1 MRCAA
6 SPVMSRPSSCT
17 RPAVGGINPLMVLN
31 SVVLPA
37 PLGPIRPTIS
47 PAATV
52 TLTSVSAARP
62 PNRWLIP
69 MPASTGPPRLAWPGP
84 VGIVAFPGA
93 RPVFPGVIPS
103 RRLQADP
110 ENREET
116 AMTAITQ
123 SVDFDRRGR
132 VAVLTVNNPPVNA
145 LSQHVRQGLRDGVK
159 QAIADAAVG
168 AIVIVCGG
176 RTFIAGAD
184 ITEFGKPPQAP
195 GLHEVLDLIESR
207 PKPGGSAIHGTTLG
221 GGLEVTLACHYRVG
235 VKDARFGLPEVKRGI
250 LPGAGGTQRLPRVVG
265 VEKGL
270 QMMVSGDPIRADEAL
285 KSSLIDEIV
294 EGDLTAAGVAFAEKM
309 LNEKRP
315 LRKIRDLD
323 DKLAAVRGKPEV
335 FAHFRKSVARQ
346 TRGFKAPENIVKAV
360 EVAVALPFDQGIKRE
375 RELFQEL
382 ITSPESKA
390 QRYFF
395 FAEREA
401 AKIPDVPSDT
411 PAKDV
416 KKAAVIGAGTM
427 GGGIAMNFANA
438 GIPVTVV
445 EMNQENLDR
454 GLGIVRKNY
463 EATASRGRLT
473 MADVEKRMG
482 LIHGTT
488 DWNAVRDAD
497 MIVEAVFEE
506 MPIKKEVFAKLDGL
520 AKPDAV
526 LATNTSTLDVD
537 EIASATKRP
546 ESVIGTHFFS
556 PANVMRLLENVR
568 GKKSSKTTIATAM
581 TIGRRIAKVPVL
593 VGVCYGFVGNRMLHQ
608 RGQQAEKLILEG
620 ALPHQVDGVLTD
632 FGFPMGPFAMGDL
645 AGLDVGWRI
654 RKGRGVKSP
663 VADRICELGRFGQK
677 TGSGYFKYEKGDRT
691 PIPDAE
697 VEKIIVDVST
707 QMGIT
712 RRAISDQE
720 ILQRLLY
727 PMVNEGAKILDEK
740 IAIRASDIDV
750 IWVYGYGWPVYR
762 GGPMFW
768 ADSVGLRVLRDRLL
782 EFKHQS
788 GDAFWT
794 PAPLLDRLATEAK
807 GFTA

>member
-1 MRCAA
+1 
-6 SPVMSRPSSCT
+6 
-17 RPAVGGINPLMVLN
+17 
-31 SVVLPA
+31 
-37 PLGPIRPTIS
+37 
-47 PAATV
+47 
-52 TLTSVSAARP
+52 
-62 PNRWLIP
+62 
-69 MPASTGPPRLAWPGP
+69 
-84 VGIVAFPGA
+84 
-93 RPVFPGVIPS
+93 
-103 RRLQADP
+103 
-110 ENREET
+110 
-116 AMTAITQ
+116 MTAITQ
-123 SVDFDRRGR
+123 SVDLDRRGR

-145 LSQHVRQGLRDGVK
+145 LSQHVRQGLQDGMK
-159 QAIADAAVG
+159 QAIGDSAVS
-168 AIVIVCGG
+168 AILIVCGG

-184 ITEFGKPPQAP
+184 ITEFGKPPREP
-195 GLHEVLDLIESR
+195 GLHGVLDLIESS
-207 PKPGGSAIHGTTLG
+207 PKPVVAAIHGTALG

-235 VKDARFGLPEVKRGI
+235 VKDARFGLPEVKLGI

-270 QMMVSGDPIRADEAL
+270 SMMVSGDPIRADEAL
-285 KSSLIDEIV
+285 KSGLIDEIV
-294 EGDLTAAGVAFAEKM
+294 EGDLTAAGVAFAEKV

-335 FAHFRKSVARQ
+335 FANFRKSVARQ

-360 EVAVALPFDQGIKRE
+360 EAAVSLPFDQGIKRE

-482 LIHGTT
+482 LITGTT

-497 MIVEAVFEE
+497 MIIEAVFEE
-506 MPIKKEVFAKLDGL
+506 MPIKKEVFARLDGL

-620 ALPHQVDGVLTD
+620 ALPHQVDQVLTD

-654 RKGRGVKSP
+654 RTGRGVKSP

-707 QMGIT
+707 QQGIT
-712 RRAISDQE
+712 RRPISDEE

-768 ADSVGLRVLRDRLL
+768 ADSIGLRALRDKML
-782 EFKHQS
+782 EFQKAS
-788 GDAFWT
+788 GDTFWA
-794 PAPLLDRLATEAK
+794 PSPLLSRLADEGK
-807 GFTA
+807 GFTG

>member
-1 MRCAA
+1 
-6 SPVMSRPSSCT
+6 
-17 RPAVGGINPLMVLN
+17 
-31 SVVLPA
+31 
-37 PLGPIRPTIS
+37 
-47 PAATV
+47 
-52 TLTSVSAARP
+52 
-62 PNRWLIP
+62 
-69 MPASTGPPRLAWPGP
+69 
-84 VGIVAFPGA
+84 
-93 RPVFPGVIPS
+93 
-103 RRLQADP
+103 
-110 ENREET
+110 
-116 AMTAITQ
+116 MTALTQ
-123 SVDFDRRGR
+123 SVDLDRRGR
-132 VAVLTVNNPPVNA
+132 VAVLNVNNPPVNA

-159 QAIADAAVG
+159 QAIGDSAVG

-184 ITEFGKPPQAP
+184 ITEFGKPPREP
-195 GLHEVLDLIESR
+195 GLHEVLDLIESS
-207 PKPGGSAIHGTTLG
+207 PKPVVAAIHGTALG

-235 VKDARFGLPEVKRGI
+235 VKDARFGLPEVKLGI

-285 KSSLIDEIV
+285 KSGLIDEIV
-294 EGDLTAAGVAFAEKM
+294 EGDLTAAGVAFADKV

-335 FAHFRKSVARQ
+335 FANFRKSVARQ

-360 EVAVALPFDQGIKRE
+360 EAAVSLPFDQGIKRE

-395 FAEREA
+395 FAERVA
-401 AKIPDVPSDT
+401 AKIPDVPADT
-411 PAKDV
+411 PAKDI

-482 LIHGTT
+482 LIQGTT

-497 MIVEAVFEE
+497 MIIEAVFEE
-506 MPIKKEVFAKLDGL
+506 MPIKKEVFARLDGL

-568 GKKSSKTTIATAM
+568 GKKSSKTTVATAM
-581 TIGRRIAKVPVL
+581 SIGRRIAKVPVL
-593 VGVCYGFVGNRMLHQ
+593 VGVCHGFVGNRMLHQ

-620 ALPHQVDGVLTD
+620 ALPHQVDQVLTD

-707 QMGIT
+707 QQGIT
-712 RRAISDQE
+712 RRPISDEE

-768 ADSVGLRVLRDRLL
+768 ADQIGLRALRDKML
-782 EFKHQS
+782 EFQKAS
-788 GDAFWT
+788 GDTFWA
-794 PAPLLDRLATEAK
+794 PAPLLNRLADEGK
-807 GFTA
+807 GFTGQ

>member
-1 MRCAA
+1 
-6 SPVMSRPSSCT
+6 
-17 RPAVGGINPLMVLN
+17 
-31 SVVLPA
+31 
-37 PLGPIRPTIS
+37 
-47 PAATV
+47 
-52 TLTSVSAARP
+52 
-62 PNRWLIP
+62 
-69 MPASTGPPRLAWPGP
+69 
-84 VGIVAFPGA
+84 
-93 RPVFPGVIPS
+93 
-103 RRLQADP
+103 
-110 ENREET
+110 
-116 AMTAITQ
+116 MTAITR
-123 SVDFDRRGR
+123 SVDLDRRGR

-145 LSQHVRQGLRDGVK
+145 LSQHVRQGLRDGVT
-159 QAIADAAVG
+159 QAIADSAAG
-168 AIVIVCGG
+168 AIVIVCAG

-184 ITEFGKPPQAP
+184 ITEFGKPPVAP
-195 GLHEVLDLIESR
+195 GLHEVLDLIEGS
-207 PKPGGSAIHGTTLG
+207 PKPVVAVVHGTALG

-235 VKDARFGLPEVKRGI
+235 VKDARFGLPEVKLGL

-265 VEKGL
+265 VEKAL
-270 QMMVSGDPIRADEAL
+270 SMMVSGDPIRADEAL
-285 KSSLIDEIV
+285 KTGLIDEIV
-294 EGDLTAAGVAFAEKM
+294 EGDLAAAGVAFAEKV
-309 LNEKRP
+309 LTEKRP

-335 FAHFRKSVARQ
+335 FASFRKSVARQ
-346 TRGFKAPENIVKAV
+346 TRGFRAPENIIKAV
-360 EVAVALPFDQGIKRE
+360 EAAVSLPFAEGLKRE
-375 RELFQEL
+375 RELFAEL
-382 ITSPESKA
+382 LASPESKA

-401 AKIPDVPSDT
+401 AKIPDVPADT
-411 PAKDV
+411 PARDV

-445 EMNQENLDR
+445 EMNQEALDR

-482 LIHGTT
+482 LITGTT
-488 DWNAVRDAD
+488 DWNAVADAD
-497 MIVEAVFEE
+497 MIIEAVFEE

-568 GKKSSKTTIATAM
+568 GKQSSKTTIATAM
-581 TIGRRIAKVPVL
+581 SIGRRIAKVPVL

-620 ALPHQVDGVLTD
+620 ALPHQVDKVLTD

-654 RKGRGVKSP
+654 RKGRGTKSP

-677 TGSGYFKYEKGDRT
+677 TGRGYFKYEKGDRT
-691 PIPDAE
+691 PIPDPE
-697 VEKIIVDVST
+697 VEKIIVDVAT
-707 QMGIT
+707 EQGIT
-712 RRAISDQE
+712 RRHITDEE

-768 ADSVGLRVLRDRLL
+768 ADQIGLRSVRDTMRG
-782 EFKHQS
+782 FQKAT

-794 PAPLLDRLATEAK
+794 PAPLLDRLADEGK
-807 GFTA
+807 GFTGQ

>member
-1 MRCAA
+1 
-6 SPVMSRPSSCT
+6 
-17 RPAVGGINPLMVLN
+17 
-31 SVVLPA
+31 
-37 PLGPIRPTIS
+37 
-47 PAATV
+47 
-52 TLTSVSAARP
+52 
-62 PNRWLIP
+62 
-69 MPASTGPPRLAWPGP
+69 
-84 VGIVAFPGA
+84 
-93 RPVFPGVIPS
+93 
-103 RRLQADP
+103 
-110 ENREET
+110 
-116 AMTAITQ
+116 MTAITQ
-123 SVDFDRRGR
+123 SVDLDRRGR

-145 LSQHVRQGLRDGVK
+145 LSQHVRQGLRDGVA
-159 QAIADAAVG
+159 QAAADRDVD
-168 AIVIVCGG
+168 AIVIACAG

-184 ITEFGKPPQAP
+184 ITEFGKPPTDP
-195 GLHEVLDLIESR
+195 SLHAVLDVIEGSS
-207 PKPGGSAIHGTTLG
+207 KPVVAAIHGTALG
-221 GGLEVTLACHYRVG
+221 GGLEVTLACHFRIG
-235 VKDARFGLPEVKRGI
+235 VKDARFGLPEVKLGL

-265 VEKGL
+265 VDKGL
-270 QMMVSGDPIRADEAL
+270 QMMVSGDPIRAEEAL
-285 KSSLIDEIV
+285 KHGLLDEIV
-294 EGDLTAAGVAFAEKM
+294 EGDLAAAGVAFAEKV
-309 LNEKRP
+309 LNERRP
-315 LRKIRDLD
+315 LKKIRDLD

-335 FAHFRKSVARQ
+335 FANFRKSVARQ
-346 TRGFKAPENIVKAV
+346 TRGFRAPENIIKAV
-360 EVAVALPFDQGIKRE
+360 EAAVSLPFEAGLKRE
-375 RELFQEL
+375 RELFVEL
-382 ITSPESKA
+382 LNSPESKA

-401 AKIPDVPSDT
+401 AKIPDVPADT
-411 PAKDV
+411 PAKEI

-427 GGGIAMNFANA
+427 GGGIAMNFANV

-445 EMNQENLDR
+445 EVAQDALDR

-463 EATASRGRLT
+463 EATASRGRIT
-473 MADVEKRMG
+473 AADVDQRMG
-482 LIHGTT
+482 LITGTT
-488 DWNAVRDAD
+488 DFNALRDAD
-497 MIVEAVFEE
+497 IVIEAVFEE

-568 GKKSSKTTIATAM
+568 GSKSSPTTIQTAM
-581 TIGRRIAKVPVL
+581 TVGRRIAKVPVL

-620 ALPHQVDGVLTD
+620 ALPHQVDKVLTD
-632 FGFPMGPFAMGDL
+632 FGLHMGPFAMGDL

-677 TGSGYFKYEKGDRT
+677 TGAGYYKYDDKRN
-691 PIPDAE
+691 PSPDSE
-697 VEKIIVDVST
+697 VEKIIVDVAT
-707 QMGIT
+707 EMGIT
-712 RRAISDQE
+712 RRHIDDEE

-727 PMVNEGAKILDEK
+727 PMINEGAKILDEK

-768 ADSVGLRVLRDRLL
+768 ASQIGLPKVRDKML
-782 EFKHQS
+782 EFQKAT

-794 PAPLLDRLATEAK
+794 PAPLLARLATQGK
-807 GFTA
+807 GFLDK

>member
-1 MRCAA
+1 
-6 SPVMSRPSSCT
+6 
-17 RPAVGGINPLMVLN
+17 
-31 SVVLPA
+31 
-37 PLGPIRPTIS
+37 
-47 PAATV
+47 
-52 TLTSVSAARP
+52 
-62 PNRWLIP
+62 
-69 MPASTGPPRLAWPGP
+69 
-84 VGIVAFPGA
+84 
-93 RPVFPGVIPS
+93 
-103 RRLQADP
+103 
-110 ENREET
+110 
-116 AMTAITQ
+116 MTKLTQ
-123 SVDFDRRGR
+123 SVDLTNRGR
-132 VAVLTVNNPPVNA
+132 VAVITVDNPPVNA
-145 LSQHVRQGLRDGVK
+145 LSQHVRQGLRDGIK
-159 QAIADAAVG
+159 QAQADSSVQ
-168 AIVIVCGG
+168 AIVIVCAG

-184 ITEFGKPPQAP
+184 ITEFGKPPAEP
-195 GLHEVLDLIESR
+195 GLHGVLEMIESSS
-207 PKPGGSAIHGTTLG
+207 KPVVAAIHGTALG

-235 VKDARFGLPEVKRGI
+235 VKDARFGLPEVKLGL

-265 VEKGL
+265 VEKAL
-270 QMMVSGDPIRADEAL
+270 SMIVSGDPIRADEAL
-285 KSSLIDEIV
+285 KAGLIDEIV
-294 EGDLTAAGVAFAEKM
+294 DGDLAAGGVAFAEKV

-315 LRKIRDLD
+315 LKKIRDLNE
-323 DKLAAVRGKPEV
+323 KIAAAKAKPEI
-335 FAHFRKSVARQ
+335 FSEFRKSVARQ
-346 TRGFKAPENIVKAV
+346 TRGFRAPENCIKAV
-360 EVAVALPFDQGIKRE
+360 EAAVNSATFDEGMKRE

-382 ITSPESKA
+382 LTSPESKA

-401 AKIPDVPSDT
+401 AKIPDVPSSV
-411 PAKDV
+411 AGKEI

-427 GGGIAMNFANA
+427 GGGIAMNFANV

-473 MADVEKRMG
+473 AADVEKRMG
-482 LIHGTT
+482 LITGTT
-488 DWNAVRDAD
+488 DWNAIKDAD
-497 MIVEAVFEE
+497 IVIEAVFEE

-520 AKPDAV
+520 AKADAV
-526 LATNTSTLDVD
+526 LATNTSTLDVN

-568 GKKSSKTTIATAM
+568 GAKSSPATVATVM
-581 TIGRRIAKVPVL
+581 NLGRRINKVPVL

-620 ALPHQVDGVLTD
+620 ALPHQVDKVLTD

-677 TGSGYFKYEKGDRT
+677 TGAGYFRYEKGDRT
-691 PIPDAE
+691 PIPDPD
-697 VEKIIVDVST
+697 VEKIIVDVAT
-707 QMGIT
+707 EQGIT
-712 RRAISDQE
+712 RRHISDEE

-727 PMVNEGAKILDEK
+727 PMVNEGAKILEEK

-768 ADSVGLRVLRDRLL
+768 ADQIGLKNVRDTLLR
-782 EFKHQS
+782 FKQQS

-794 PAPLLDRLATEAK
+794 PAPLLDRLANEGK
-807 GFTA
+807 SFTGN